1 MEAMG
6 LLGSVQ
12 QSAAIPQG
20 MSEDG
25 LVFADQPTPLMLLTE
40 WGGSSAPGLHLQDAF
55 QIDGHTVCRY
65 RNGLFL

>member
-1 MEAMG
+1 MASREWKQ
-6 LLGSVQ
+6 LGSAGGVQ

-40 WGGSSAPGLHLQDAF
+40 WGGSSAPGLH
-55 QIDGHTVCRY
+55 
-65 RNGLFL
+65 

>member
-40 WGGSSAPGLHLQDAF
+40 WGGSSAPGLH
-55 QIDGHTVCRY
+55 
-65 RNGLFL
+65 